1 MTSVFFFFCGY
12 RETVFH
18 CYLECIRLMPLFDVL
33 SIVFFK
39 CGEEYTQRKYI
50 LGAGNSQ
57 KQKIEWQLIN
67 FLVGQ
72 AKLAIHGFH
81 VTSHSGAA
89 AICRTELQF
98 RQSAVLCSGL

>member
-1 MTSVFFFFCGY
+1 MERNILNVN
-12 RETVFH
+12 
-18 CYLECIRLMPLFDVL
+18 
-33 SIVFFK
+33 
-39 CGEEYTQRKYI
+39 I

-89 AICRTELQF
+89 RHL
-98 RQSAVLCSGL
+98 